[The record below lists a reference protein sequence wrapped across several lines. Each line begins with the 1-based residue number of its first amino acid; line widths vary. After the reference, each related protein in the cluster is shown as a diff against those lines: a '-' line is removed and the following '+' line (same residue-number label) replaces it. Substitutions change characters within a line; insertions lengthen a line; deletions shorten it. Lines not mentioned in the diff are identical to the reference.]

1 LAREILDEQIKD
13 EESMELIEQ
22 VAELANRCLDMA
34 SDQRPPMREVAVADE
49 LERFRKS
56 KVQLRSMN
64 FLCCVIPVHRLLKCV
79 ITVPKLNLGL

>member
-34 SDQRPPMREVAVADE
+34 SDQRPPMREVADE
-49 LERFRKS
+49 LERFRNLSQHPWGQETSEEELKGLARWIT
-56 KVQLRSMN
+56 K
-64 FLCCVIPVHRLLKCV
+64 RLLR
-79 ITVPKLNLGL
+79 NRA

>member
-1 LAREILDEQIKD
+1 LRIGLAREILDEQIKD

-49 LERFRKS
+49 LERFRNLSQYPWGQPGRRLPK
-56 KVQLRSMN
+56 RS
-64 FLCCVIPVHRLLKCV
+64 
-79 ITVPKLNLGL
+79 